1 MKQTVKKA
9 KRFRPWLRRRPPEG
23 MTPEDVARNM
33 GFIPPHQRPEV
44 LERMREREA
53 RQDSE

>member
-1 MKQTVKKA
+1 
-9 KRFRPWLRRRPPEG
+9 

-44 LERMREREA
+44 QKRMREREQREA
-53 RQDSE
+53 TRQSE

>member
-1 MKQTVKKA
+1 MSKTTKTP
-9 KRFRPWLRRRPPEG
+9 KRSWPWARRRPPEG

-33 GFIPPHQRPEV
+33 GFVPPHQRPEV
-44 LERMREREA
+44 LKRMREREA